1 MASLTYFVPE
11 YYAEDVLDKIQQYK
25 FITKTTDFSIPKRTV
40 EKKIIR
46 DVELTYLGRRKELFV
61 FHVLTTKVAITSNR
75 TVMNERLLKED
86 IFAFGILVI
95 GVEETGEIVKMY
107 NLNEM
112 QDRWHKKQLQLR
124 KDYSGYEFDHFVNE
138 ISNVLKNEEKTLFFL
153 NSHNMFGLY
162 FCGWFNEKDVKV
174 AKKRSA
180 AILEFDDVTVS
191 EAIRTNKKET
201 GFSIEGNTL
210 DNEKEVIKKYEGEL
224 IYDKNNQ
231 LLDGFL
237 EIENES
243 INIKHSLVW
252 VG

>member
-1 MASLTYFVPE
+1 MASLSYFLPE
-11 YYAEDVLDKIQQYK
+11 YYTEDVLDKIQQYK
-25 FITKTTDFSIPKRTV
+25 FITRTTDFSNARRIV

-61 FHVLTTKVAITSNR
+61 FHVLTTKVVITSNR
-75 TVMNERLLKED
+75 TVRNERLLKED

-95 GVEETGEIVKMY
+95 GVDEKGEISKVY
-107 NLNEM
+107 NLNEI
-112 QDRWHKKQLQLR
+112 QNRWYNKQLQLR

-138 ISNVLKNEEKTLFFL
+138 ISNVLKKEEKTLFFL

-162 FCGWFNEKDVKV
+162 FCGWSNEKDAKI
-174 AKKRSA
+174 AKKRSV
-180 AILEFDDVTVS
+180 AILEFDDVTIS

-201 GFSIEGNTL
+201 GFSIEANRIE
-210 DNEKEVIKKYEGEL
+210 NEKEIIKKYEGEL